1 MESAHRHAQM
11 RFRLKIA
18 TTLAELGALEG
29 AWRDLEAAGVRS
41 ACLRFDA
48 ACAMASAVEG
58 VAEPL
63 AILVESGRERALV
76 ALARHGDRIEALG
89 GEIVDLV
96 DPLATGPEALEA
108 LADAVREVV
117 GSADLEVAPIRGDSP
132 HLGFWRRLIAPSDRP
147 GDVARAAVLRRIGYA
162 HALLLTAGSAPA
174 CAEHSSSRKLVRAL
188 ETRFP
193 VRHRVVASADQAEAI
208 TWMMNGPP
216 KTTRRA
222 AREARLL
229 DDRSA
234 AYLEALAGSAPRESI
249 VIRAIEARDELLAMV
264 LGFEEGRA
272 FTAHAY
278 ATSGALARYSPLL
291 VCLYRTAAWLAERGI
306 SELNLGRIA
315 APAAWA
321 DVRRPLLA
329 LARGASIEEAPSSEA
344 RLDEAS

>member
-1 MESAHRHAQM
+1 M
-11 RFRLKIA
+11 
-18 TTLAELGALEG
+18 
-29 AWRDLEAAGVRS
+29 
-41 ACLRFDA
+41 
-48 ACAMASAVEG
+48 
-58 VAEPL
+58 
-63 AILVESGRERALV
+63 LVESGRERALV
-76 ALARHGDRIEALG
+76 ALARRGGRIEALG

-132 HLGFWRRLIAPSDRP
+132 HLGFWRRLIAPSIDLETLS
-147 GDVARAAVLRRIGYA
+147 AAVLRRIGYA

-193 VRHRVVASADQAEAI
+193 VRHRVVESADQAEAI

-291 VCLYRTAAWLAERGI
+291 VCLYRTAAWLADRGI
-306 SELNLGRIA
+306 AELNLGRIA

-329 LARGASIEEAPSSEA
+329 LTRGASIEGAPSSEA